1 MITITLSFF
10 AFLEEQFGRKQS
22 ISIDEPIKIIEL
34 FQYFS
39 TKNGED
45 STSIFLSGN
54 QLNNGFTILLNG
66 RNIQA
71 LDELNTILEEE
82 CEVSFFP
89 VIAGG
94 LNQS

>member
-22 ISIDEPIKIIEL
+22 ISINEPIKIIEL
-34 FQYFS
+34 FRYFS
-39 TKNGED
+39 TKNGEE
-45 STSIFLSGN
+45 SSSIFLSGT

-82 CEVSFFP
+82 CEISFFP

-94 LNQS
+94 LNQL